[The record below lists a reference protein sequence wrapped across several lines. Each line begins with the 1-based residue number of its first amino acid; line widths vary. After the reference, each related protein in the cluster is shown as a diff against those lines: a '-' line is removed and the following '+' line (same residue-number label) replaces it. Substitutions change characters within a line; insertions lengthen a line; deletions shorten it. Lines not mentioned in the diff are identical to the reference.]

1 MLAIGR
7 DHRCVDRV
15 QVMSSELRLVVEG
28 ATKRFGDHPAV
39 DNVSFTLGE
48 RESLGLIG
56 ESGSG
61 KTTLARMVLGIE
73 VPTSGRIS
81 ICGYERPTRMR
92 SADWRRQARLV
103 QVVFQDPYASLDP
116 LQSGR
121 GAVEEILR
129 LHEPSISSRD
139 RAIRAAEL
147 SETVGLTERQFE
159 ARPRDLSGGQRQRV
173 AVAKALAPAPAVVIL
188 DEAVSALDVSIQ
200 AQVLNLLNDIRERAS
215 TSFLFITH
223 DLAVARQVTDRCLVM
238 RRGRVVEEGST
249 PDLLDRPQHAYTRRL
264 VASVPR
270 EGWRPVPP
278 DPGERSVGSTIHKGE
293 NDE

>member
-1 MLAIGR
+1 MNA
-7 DHRCVDRV
+7 D
-15 QVMSSELRLVVEG
+15 LRLKVDG
-28 ATKRFGDHPAV
+28 ATKRFGDLLAV

-73 VPTSGRIS
+73 TPTSGRIS
-81 ICGYERPTRMR
+81 ICAYERPTRMR
-92 SADWRRQARLV
+92 SADWRRQARLI

-129 LHEPSISSRD
+129 LHEPSMSSGE
-139 RAIRAAEL
+139 RATRAAEL
-147 SETVGLTERQFE
+147 AETVGLTERQFE

-173 AVAKALAPAPAVVIL
+173 AIAKALAPAPAVVIL

-238 RRGRVVEEGST
+238 RRGRVVEEGNT
-249 PDLLDRPQHAYTRRL
+249 PDLLDRPQHAYSRRL

>member
-1 MLAIGR
+1 
-7 DHRCVDRV
+7 
-15 QVMSSELRLVVEG
+15 MSAEERLVVEG
-28 ATKRFGDHPAV
+28 AAKQFGDVLAV
-39 DNVSFTLGE
+39 DNVSFTLGQS
-48 RESLGLIG
+48 ESLGVIG

-61 KTTLARMVLGIE
+61 KTTLARLVLGIE
-73 VPTSGRIS
+73 MPTSGRIS

-92 SADWRRQARLV
+92 TDDWRRQAKLV

-116 LQSGR
+116 SQSGR
-121 GAVEEILR
+121 GAVLEILR
-129 LHEPSISSRD
+129 LHEPSMDSRQ
-139 RAIRAAEL
+139 RAVRAAEL
-147 SETVGLTERQFE
+147 AETVGLTERQFE
-159 ARPRDLSGGQRQRV
+159 ARPRNLSGGQRQRV
-173 AVAKALAPAPAVVIL
+173 AIAKALAPAPAVIIL

-238 RRGRVVEEGST
+238 RRGCVVEEGNTSQ
-249 PDLLDRPQHAYTRRL
+249 LLDRPQHEYTRRL

-278 DPGERSVGSTIHKGE
+278 DPGEGRLRSTIHKRRE
-293 NDE
+293 R

>member
-1 MLAIGR
+1 
-7 DHRCVDRV
+7 
-15 QVMSSELRLVVEG
+15 MSAEERLVVEG
-28 ATKRFGDHPAV
+28 ATKQFGDVLAV
-39 DNVSFTLGE
+39 DNVSFTLGQS
-48 RESLGLIG
+48 ESLGVIG

-61 KTTLARMVLGIE
+61 KTTLARLVLGIE
-73 VPTSGRIS
+73 MPTSGRIS

-92 SADWRRQARLV
+92 TDDWRRQAKLV

-116 LQSGR
+116 SQSGR
-121 GAVEEILR
+121 GAVLEILR
-129 LHEPSISSRD
+129 LHEPSMDSRQ
-139 RAIRAAEL
+139 RAVRAADL
-147 SETVGLTERQFE
+147 AETVGLTERQFE
-159 ARPRDLSGGQRQRV
+159 ARPRNLSGGQRQRV
-173 AVAKALAPAPAVVIL
+173 AIAKALAPAPAVIIL

-238 RRGRVVEEGST
+238 RRGCVVEEGNT
-249 PDLLDRPQHAYTRRL
+249 PQLLDRPQHEYTRRL

-278 DPGERSVGSTIHKGE
+278 DPGKDACDRPSTKGE

>member
-1 MLAIGR
+1 M
-7 DHRCVDRV
+7 
-15 QVMSSELRLVVEG
+15 RLVVEG
-28 ATKRFGDHPAV
+28 ATKKFGDLLAV
-39 DNVSFTLGE
+39 DNVSFTLGQS
-48 RESLGLIG
+48 ESLGVIG

-73 VPTSGRIS
+73 APTSGRIS

-92 SADWRRQARLV
+92 TDDWRRQAKLV

-116 LQSGR
+116 SQSGR
-121 GAVEEILR
+121 GAVLEILR
-129 LHEPSISSRD
+129 LHEPSMDARR
-139 RAIRAAEL
+139 RAVRATEL
-147 SETVGLTERQFE
+147 AETVGLTGQQFE

-173 AVAKALAPAPAVVIL
+173 AIAKALAPAPAVIIL

-200 AQVLNLLNDIRERAS
+200 AQVLNLLNDIREQAS

-238 RRGRVVEEGST
+238 RRGCVVEEGRT
-249 PDLLDRPQHAYTRRL
+249 PQLLDEPRHEYTRRL

-278 DPGERSVGSTIHKGE
+278 GPGEGRVGSTIHKGE